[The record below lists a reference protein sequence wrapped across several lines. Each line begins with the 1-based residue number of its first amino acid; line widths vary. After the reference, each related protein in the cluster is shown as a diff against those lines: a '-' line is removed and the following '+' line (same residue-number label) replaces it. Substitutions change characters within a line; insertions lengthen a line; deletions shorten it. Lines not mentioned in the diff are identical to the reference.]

1 MYNSL
6 SSSPTIGK
14 TTFCRNTAADG
25 SEIYTDPVYPASIAI
40 VYDSVVQEGYA
51 GGTHI
56 ITSDPL
62 LGLLSNYG
70 GPTQTIPLLRGSSA
84 IDAGDDAHCPAA
96 DQRGFPRPYGPHCD
110 IGAYESQ
117 GFTLID
123 LPLLS
128 K

>member
-1 MYNSL
+1 M
-6 SSSPTIGK
+6 SSSPTITNTIDWG
-14 TTFCRNTAADG
+14 NTAPDDPQ
-25 SEIYTDPVYPASIAI
+25 IYNYSDSIALI
-40 VYDSVVQEGYA
+40 DRSVVQGGCPA
-51 GGTHI
+51 GSMCTNI
-56 ITSDPL
+56 ITADPR
-62 LGLLSNYG
+62 LGPLGYWG
-70 GPTQTIPLLRGSSA
+70 GPMQTVPLLRGSSA

-96 DQRGFPRPYGPHCD
+96 DQRGVPRPQGARCD